1 MIVGLFLY
9 EKQECRQY
17 TFLFYF
23 FYTNSMIN
31 CNEVIKTRFFSLKW
45 VFYLL
50 FVDNL
55 LFKNNPIIFFT
66 SILENL

>member
-1 MIVGLFLY
+1 MKSKNVGSIHSSSI
-9 EKQECRQY
+9 
-17 TFLFYF
+17 
-23 FYTNSMIN
+23 FYTNSVIN

-45 VFYLL
+45 MFCLL

-55 LFKNNPIIFFT
+55 LFKNNPFIFFT

>member
-1 MIVGLFLY
+1 MKSKNVGSIHS
-9 EKQECRQY
+9 CSI
-17 TFLFYF
+17 F

-45 VFYLL
+45 MFCLL